1 MVRSSVRPSS
11 AQRLFVAL
19 LPCAETV
26 AAVDDLVAPVRAG
39 RPELRWVTPQRWH
52 VTLAFLGE
60 VPDDRRDDLEERLGR
75 AARRA
80 APLRLAIDGA
90 GRFGDRTLWARVDGD
105 PERLRRLAESAQAAA
120 SRARI
125 PVERNRFRA
134 HLTLAAARPPGSV
147 RDAAAELDPLLRNG
161 PEETVTRLCLVRSML
176 GKGPGGTPRYETV
189 TTWRLGD
196 AV

>member
-1 MVRSSVRPSS
+1 M
-11 AQRLFVAL
+11 RLFVAL
-19 LPCAETV
+19 VPSAATV
-26 AAVDDLVAPVRAG
+26 AAVEAAVAPVWAT
-39 RPELRWVTPQRWH
+39 RPELRWVTPERWH

-60 VPDDRRDDLEERLGR
+60 VPDERRDDLEERLGR

-105 PERLRRLAESAQAAA
+105 RERLRRLAEATHAATA
-120 SRARI
+120 RARI
-125 PVERNRFRA
+125 PVDRNRFRA
-134 HLTLAAARPPGSV
+134 HLTLAAARPPDSV

-161 PEETVTRLCLVRSML
+161 AEETVTRLCLVRSLL

-189 TTWRLGD
+189 AEWRLGD
-196 AV
+196 AR